1 MAVYTISAQ
10 VTFKKKISQHP
21 DVWLAK
27 DIARQTF
34 SGISTGYENL
44 DAALPNDGWPD
55 SGLVEITYQ
64 SMGNGELRLILPA
77 LKQLSQSQNKW
88 IAWIDPPLIPYA
100 PGLQSLG
107 VDIGKIL
114 LVHTKKVKDMLW
126 SLEKSCKSK
135 NCSAVLAWTNRTL
148 KFKETQRLQLAA
160 KMGGSLVYLF
170 HPLSHM
176 SESSSASELRLAL
189 RPTEKSGT
197 IKVDIKKRRR
207 GWPTDDIPIDVSQ
220 VIDTSN
226 NQLMDIKEKLQL
238 WRGTKALTSLRRKS
252 GKDHLPSNARR
263 KTTTGSSIRSNLF
276 Q

>member
-1 MAVYTISAQ
+1 MNQ
-10 VTFKKKISQHP
+10 VVSKKQIPQHP
-21 DVWLAK
+21 DLWLAK
-27 DIARQTF
+27 DITTATP
-34 SGISTGYENL
+34 SSISTGYKNL
-44 DAALPNDGWPD
+44 DVVLSNKGWPEN
-55 SGLVEITYQ
+55 GLVEIAYQ

-77 LKQLSQSQNKW
+77 LRQLSQSHNKW

-114 LVHTKKVKDMLW
+114 LVHTKEVKDMLW

-135 NCSAVLAWTNRTL
+135 NCSAVLAWTNRPL

-160 KMGGSLVYLF
+160 KMGGNLIYLF
-170 HPLSHM
+170 HPLSCGL
-176 SESSSASELRLAL
+176 ENSSASELRLVL
-189 RPTEKSGT
+189 KPTEKLGT
-197 IKVDIKKRRR
+197 IYVNINKRRR
-207 GWPTDDIPIDVSQ
+207 GWPIDDIPIDVSQ

-238 WRGTKALTSLRRKS
+238 WRGTRALTPLRRKS
-252 GKDHLPSNARR
+252 GKDHLSPNATL
-263 KTTTGSSIRSNLF
+263 KTTAGSSISSNLI